1 VDALRRTRHAQ
12 KKSTGMAT
20 ESVRGSMKG
29 SLVRFEPTPKG
40 LLFVVLA
47 VALAWIALQL
57 VPVVLVVVV
66 ALFLVGT
73 LNPAVEWLQK
83 KGWRRGRAI
92 ALIFGLLLF
101 ALGGFLAVTLPALV
115 AQVSS
120 LVKQEPALRGRLAD
134 LLSESRLTES
144 LGRSLRDIQYG
155 SLARS
160 GATVALGF
168 SAHVAAV
175 AAYLASAVFLGLYV
189 MLDRDSMRGGLF
201 ALVPRRHH
209 IRLSRVLIELES
221 IVGGYIRGQAVTSL
235 CMALFT
241 GGLLTACGV
250 DNALAIALFAGVADV
265 LPYIGVVLSVAPA
278 VLAALP
284 NGPVIALIVL
294 VALLVYE
301 EFESRYLIPKVYGK
315 VLRLPSAVVLLALL
329 TGGTLMGITGALL
342 ALPAAAAVLMLIRE
356 LRVDLPGED
365 EDAGEQS
372 RDQAAEAEYVRRV
385 EGLPIDR
392 AAAIAVEMSSDTP
405 ERDRAAPSPVTNGR

>member
-1 VDALRRTRHAQ
+1 MEPLRRTARRP
-12 KKSTGMAT
+12 KGTSMAT
-20 ESVRGSMKG
+20 ESTRGSTTA

-40 LLFVVLA
+40 LLYVVLA
-47 VALAWIALQL
+47 IALAWVALQL
-57 VPVVLVVVV
+57 APVILVVVV

-73 LNPAVEWLQK
+73 LNPAVDWLQSK
-83 KGWRRGRAI
+83 SWRRGTAI
-92 ALIFGLLLF
+92 ALVFGLL
-101 ALGGFLAVTLPALV
+101 ALALVGFLAITLPALV
-115 AQVSS
+115 AQVSA

-134 LLSESRLTES
+134 LLSGFRPTEM
-144 LGRSLRDIQYG
+144 LGQSLRDIHYE

-168 SAHVAAV
+168 SAHVAAIV
-175 AAYLASAVFLGLYV
+175 AYLVSAVFLALYV
-189 MLDRDSMRGGLF
+189 MLDRDSLRGGLF

-209 IRLSRVLIELES
+209 IRLSRVLIELEA

-241 GGLLTACGV
+241 GGLLTVCGV
-250 DNALAIALFAGVADV
+250 DNALALALFAGVVDV
-265 LPYIGVVLSVAPA
+265 LPYIGVVLAVAPA

-284 NGPVIALIVL
+284 NGPVIAIIVL

-329 TGGTLMGITGALL
+329 AGGTLMGITGALL
-342 ALPAAAAVLMLIRE
+342 ALPTAAAVLMLIRE
-356 LRVDLPGED
+356 LRVELPGED
-365 EDAGEQS
+365 DDAEERS

-385 EGLPIDR
+385 EGLPADE
-392 AAAIAVEMSSDTP
+392 AAAIAVEMSADSP
-405 ERDRAAPSPVTNGR
+405 GRDRAPPSSAASGR